1 MSTPDPDW
9 TLHDARQWLRDR
21 VDDGAR
27 CPCCTQHA
35 KVYRRKIT
43 GAMARALIALHQAGG
58 ADEYVYAPDILRE
71 HRLVADAAKLRY
83 WHLVTELDEP
93 RDDGGRAGYWQITPH
108 GVHFLR
114 GDLRVPKYARVY
126 DGRRLGFTGE
136 PVSVGDCLGEPF
148 RLDEL
153 MAGV

>member
-93 RDDGGRAGYWQITPH
+93 RDD
-108 GVHFLR
+108 
-114 GDLRVPKYARVY
+114 LRVPKYARVY